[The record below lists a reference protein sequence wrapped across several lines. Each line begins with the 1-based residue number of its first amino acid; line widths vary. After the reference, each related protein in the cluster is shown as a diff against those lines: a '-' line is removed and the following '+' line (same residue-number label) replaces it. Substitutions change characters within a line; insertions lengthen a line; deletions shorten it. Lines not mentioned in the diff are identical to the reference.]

1 MMLYW
6 LAAVIAGLILPGF
19 LPFLLPWWVCALL
32 LAVGFVL
39 GAVLARFERKDWA
52 KRLVLLMLVFSA
64 AVSWSNWYGHKLVD
78 NLLPDALVGKDILV
92 QGQIWNQPEVNQR
105 RVRFL
110 LAPTASADLPR
121 LIQLSWYRS
130 PAWAGALEPGDRLEL
145 VVRLKPPRSFINPEG
160 FDYRLWQLRRGVGA
174 TGYVRDRGQNQL
186 LAQAQ
191 AGQNEGV
198 RNKLRGWLRAQQPV
212 NLAVLQAL
220 LLGDRTLISDTQ
232 WQLFRATGTTHLM
245 AISGLHIGLAAAWG
259 YLLGLVLGRV
269 LVLWLPVPAVVFAMA
284 LGAAAAWGYAALA
297 GFALPTQRALAMLL
311 MFYVARLSGLR
322 IGGAQVLMLAA
333 AAVLLLDPLSIYDPG
348 FWLSFVAVAALVLAF
363 SGLVSASSR
372 GRLQVLWRPQ
382 WVAFIALLV
391 PLGLFFD
398 QWSLV
403 SPLANIIAIAL
414 VSVWVVPAL
423 FTAALLGYVW
433 LPAAGVFLWLADT
446 GLSVLGWWLNGLQ
459 RLATATGFPAV
470 WDTRLTPAGA
480 LLLALA
486 CALLLLPAS
495 LRLRPQAFVLL
506 IALWLLPRPQPAL
519 LQVSVMDVGQGLAV
533 VIYAGD
539 KTLVYDTG
547 PWFGDS
553 FNAGADIVAPYVL
566 ASGREKIDA
575 LVVSHSHSDHAG
587 GAPGLLEALPVDRF
601 YAGEALEYLREADEQ
616 RLVSCHLAKPWQWQ
630 DYRFRFI
637 PGVAGSEGNNAS
649 CVLVIEWRGVR
660 LLLPGDIERARERT
674 LARQLAP
681 VDFLLVPHHGS
692 KSSSSAALLS
702 SIRPD
707 LAVVSSGYR
716 NRHGHPHQQ
725 VVERYRGVGSRVY
738 NTAQHG
744 AVQILFDGER
754 APQIITWRQR
764 TRRYWRD

>member
-1 MMLYW
+1 MLYW
-6 LAAVIAGLILPGF
+6 LAAVIAGLILPGV
-19 LPFLLPWWVCALL
+19 LPFLFPWWVCAMPPVVA
-32 LAVGFVL
+32 LAVGVS
-39 GAVLARFERKDWA
+39 LARFERKDWA
-52 KRLVLLMLVFSA
+52 KHLVLGVLAFSA
-64 AVSWSNWYGHKLVD
+64 ALSWSTRYGHELVD
-78 NLLPDALVGKDILV
+78 NLLPDTMVGKDIV
-92 QGQIWNQPEVNQR
+92 VRGQVWDQPEVNQR

-110 LAPTASADLPR
+110 LAPRASDDLPR

-130 PAWAGALEPGDRLEL
+130 PAWAGALQSGDRVEL

-174 TGYVRDRGQNQL
+174 TGYVRDSEQNQL
-186 LAQAQ
+186 LSQAQ
-191 AGQNEGV
+191 AGEKVGV
-198 RNKLRGWLRAQQPV
+198 RNELREWLRAQRPV
-212 NLAVLQAL
+212 NVAVLQAL
-220 LLGDRTLISDTQ
+220 LLGDRSLISDTQ

-259 YLLGLVLGRV
+259 YLLGLMLGRA

-284 LGAAAAWGYAALA
+284 LGAVAAWGYAALA

-311 MFYVARLSGLR
+311 MFYVARLGGLR

-333 AAVLLLDPLSIYDPG
+333 AAVLLLDPLSVYDPG

-363 SGLVSASSR
+363 SGLVSASGR

-403 SPLANIIAIAL
+403 SPIANIIAISL
-414 VSVWVVPAL
+414 VSVWVVPTL
-423 FTAALLGYVW
+423 FTAALLSYVW

-446 GLSVLGWWLNGLQ
+446 GLSVLGWWLNGLK
-459 RLATATGFPAV
+459 RLADVTGFPAV
-470 WDTRLTPAGA
+470 WDIRLTPVGA
-480 LLLALA
+480 VLLAFA

-495 LRLRPQAFVLL
+495 LRLRPQAVVLL
-506 IALWLLPRPQPAL
+506 FALWLLPSPQPAP

-587 GAPGLLEALPVDRF
+587 GAPGLLEALPVDRL
-601 YAGEALEYLREADEQ
+601 YAGESLDYLREEDEQ

-637 PGVAGSEGNNAS
+637 SGAVGSEGNNAS
-649 CVLVIEWRGVR
+649 CVLVVEWRDVR
-660 LLLPGDIERARERT
+660 LLLPGDIERAGERT

-702 SIRPD
+702 AARPD

-716 NRHGHPHQQ
+716 NRHGHPHPQ
-725 VVERYRGVGSRVY
+725 VMERYRAFGSQIY
-738 NTAQHG
+738 TTARHG
-744 AVQILFDGER
+744 AVQILFKGEG

-764 TRRYWRD
+764 NRRYWRD